1 MCVPRN
7 VQRCTDPIH
16 RKQGRWSAVKL
27 SARNQLKGTVVEV
40 REGAVEALVKM
51 DVGGQIITAVIT
63 VDAVKDMGLVVGDE
77 AVAIIKADHVILG
90 K

>member
-1 MCVPRN
+1 M
-7 VQRCTDPIH
+7 
-16 RKQGRWSAVKL
+16 KL

-51 DVGGQIITAVIT
+51 DVGGQIITAVVT